1 MATKRKGTKQTQVD
15 IAVRKYKRMF
25 NEWLVVY
32 RSGDKWRRQYRI
44 AEVEMREANQKL
56 TEITNRQKA
65 LNSKRKNYEN
75 ELIRRGL
82 WEEVKKR
89 I

>member
-15 IAVRKYKRMF
+15 IAVRKYKRIS